1 MKPHQHIFTKAAIA
15 AAVAASLCA
24 ATTASHARVTR
35 FVVESTEPYAGGES
49 IGTIGQFQRLVG
61 TATMEVH
68 PLDPHNAGI
77 VNLDKAPRNAR
88 GLVEF
93 SAPVWIIKPVN
104 MSAGNRKIWYAINNR
119 GNSELLQRANAAAV
133 PTLAAKRL
141 ELGFTLV
148 DAGWHGDGIRPDPV
162 RLFPDFPVARN
173 PDGSSIVGPLRLE
186 MLPTTDVFSRPL
198 IIGWMPY
205 HVANTNTASATLTV
219 RDRQGAPRTT
229 IPSSAWAFGT
239 CPTGAASFTPST
251 TDVCIFEGFKANKMY
266 EIVYQAKDPVVMGL
280 AHAVTRDVGSFLRFQ
295 TQDDYGNPNPLAE
308 SATQTG
314 IVRAYSSGVSSTGMY
329 QREFLYLGFNEDE
342 RRRKV
347 FDGVT
352 IYTAGSHRLFAN
364 VQFAHPTFYSRQD
377 ANQDYTSN
385 SLPPFTFA
393 VASDPITGITD
404 GILKRPASDPVVM
417 QIDGGL
423 EAWQWKQSLNV
434 TDGMGRPVPI
444 PENVRLYYLNGA
456 SHVATGQGLLVE
468 GLNAGAPGVCQYG
481 TQRGAPVNH
490 TFRALVV
497 AMDQWVDRGIRPPAS
512 NYPRLE
518 NGTLVTLDQYR
529 ASFPAVA
536 GVQPPQVAG
545 SLDVLNF
552 GPNFTPQGGLQEL
565 LPPLH
570 GASYQ
575 VFLPRADVDGNDV
588 EGVKQMEVRVPLG
601 TNTGWNVRTAP
612 RAPDLCGLTGGYF
625 PFATTQAERLAA
637 GDTRRSLKERY
648 GSPAG
653 LIKATDAAADLL
665 VKQRFMLP
673 EDAQLYKNRVRSVV
687 LIP

>member
-1 MKPHQHIFTKAAIA
+1 MKNHRLFTKASVA
-15 AAVAASLCA
+15 AAVACSLCA
-24 ATTASHARVTR
+24 ATATHARVTR
-35 FVVESTEPYAGGES
+35 FVVTSTEPYAGGAMMGGVGAFE
-49 IGTIGQFQRLVG
+49 RLVG
-61 TATMEVH
+61 TATIEVH

-93 SAPVWIIKPVN
+93 TSPVWIIKPVN

-119 GNSELLQRANAAAV
+119 GNSELLQRANAAAI
-133 PTLAAKRL
+133 PTLTAKRL

-148 DAGWHGDGIRPDPV
+148 DAGWHGDGIKPDPL

-186 MLPTTDVFSRPL
+186 MLPTADVFSRPL
-198 IIGWMPY
+198 ITGWVPY
-205 HVANTNTASATLTV
+205 QAANTNTLSASLTV
-219 RDRQGAPRTT
+219 RDRQDAPRVT

-239 CPTGAASFTPST
+239 CPTGPASLTPTT
-251 TDVCIFEGFKANKMY
+251 TDVCIFDGFKADKMY
-266 EIVYQAKDPVVMGL
+266 EIVYLAKDPIVMGL
-280 AHAVTRDVGSFLRFQ
+280 AHAVTRDVGSFLRFE
-295 TQDDYGNPNPLAE
+295 TQDDFGNPNPLAQ
-308 SATQTG
+308 STSQTG

-385 SLPPFTFA
+385 SWPPFTFG
-393 VASDPITGITD
+393 VSIDPITGITD
-404 GILKRPASDPVVM
+404 GLLKRPASDPVVM

-423 EAWQWKQSLNV
+423 EAWQWKMSLNV
-434 TDGMGRPVPI
+434 TDGMGRPVRT

-456 SHVATGQGLLVE
+456 SHVQTGQGLLVD
-468 GLNAGAPGVCQYG
+468 GLNAGAPGVCQFG
-481 TQRGAPVNH
+481 TQRGAAVNH

-518 NGTLVTLDQYR
+518 NGTLVPLADYR
-529 ASFPAVA
+529 GSFPMVA
-536 GVQPPQVAG
+536 GVMPPVVTG
-545 SLDVLNF
+545 TLNVLNF
-552 GPNFTPQGGLQEL
+552 GPNFGAEGGLQQV
-565 LPPLH
+565 LPPAR
-570 GASYQ
+570 GAGYQ
-575 VFLPRADVDGNDV
+575 VFVPRADIDGNDV

-601 TNTGWNVRTAP
+601 TNTGWNVRVNP

-625 PFATTQAERLAA
+625 PFAVTQAQRIAA
-637 GDTRRSLKERY
+637 GDPRRSLQERY
-648 GSPAG
+648 GSQNG
-653 LIKATDAAADLL
+653 LIKTTDNAVDLL

-673 EDAQLYKNRVRSVV
+673 EDAQLYRDRVRSVV

>member
-1 MKPHQHIFTKAAIA
+1 MKNPRLFAQVTLA
-15 AAVAASLCA
+15 AAVAGTLCA
-24 ATTASHARVTR
+24 AGAGHARVTR
-35 FVVESTEPYAGGES
+35 FVVESVEPFAGGAA
-49 IGTIGQFQRLVG
+49 IGSVGQFERLTG
-61 TATMEVH
+61 TATMEVN
-68 PLDPHNAGI
+68 PLDPHNVGI

-93 SAPVWIIKPVN
+93 TAPVWIIKPVA

-119 GNSELLQRANAAAV
+119 GNSELLPRANAAAI
-133 PTLAAKRL
+133 PTLTAKRL

-148 DAGWHGDGIRPDPV
+148 DAGWHGDGIRPDPL
-162 RLFPDFPVARN
+162 RLFPNFPVARN

-198 IIGWMPY
+198 ITGWVPY
-205 HVANTNTASATLTV
+205 QVADTRTTTATLTV

-229 IPSSAWAFGT
+229 IPSGAWAFGT
-239 CPTGAASFTPST
+239 CPTGAASLTPTT
-251 TDVCIFEGFKANKMY
+251 TDVCIFDGFKANKMY
-266 EIVYQAKDPVVMGL
+266 EIVYQAKDPIVMGL

-295 TQDDYGNPNPLAE
+295 TQDDFGNPNPLAQ
-308 SATQTG
+308 STAQTG

-329 QREFLYLGFNEDE
+329 QREFLYLGFNQDE
-342 RRRKV
+342 RKRKV

-377 ANQDYTSN
+377 ANEDYTSN
-385 SLPPFTFA
+385 SLPPFTFG
-393 VASDPITGITD
+393 VSLDPITGITD

-423 EAWQWKQSLNV
+423 EAWQWKASLNV
-434 TDGMGRPVPI
+434 VDGLGRAVPT

-456 SHVATGQGLLVE
+456 SHVATGQGLLVN
-468 GLNAGAPGVCQYG
+468 GLNAGAAGVCQYG
-481 TQRGAPVNH
+481 TQRGAAVNH

-497 AMDQWVDRGIRPPAS
+497 AMDQWVDRGTRPPAS
-512 NYPRLE
+512 NYPRLQ
-518 NGTLVTLDQYR
+518 NGTLVPLADYR
-529 ASFPAVA
+529 AAFPVIA
-536 GVQPPQVAG
+536 GVQPPEVAG

-552 GPNFTPQGGLQEL
+552 GPNFNREGGLQEI
-565 LPPLH
+565 LPPLR

-575 VFLPRADVDGNDV
+575 IFVPRADADGNDV

-601 TNTGWNVRTAP
+601 TNTGWNVRAVP
-612 RAPDLCGLTGGYF
+612 RAPDLCGLTGGYL
-625 PFATTQAERLAA
+625 PFAATQAERVLA
-637 GDTRRSLKERY
+637 GDTRRSLQERY
-648 GSPAG
+648 GSQNG
-653 LIKATDAAADLL
+653 LIKATDTAVDLL

-673 EDAQLYKNRVRSVV
+673 EDAQLYRDRVRSVV
-687 LIP
+687 FVP